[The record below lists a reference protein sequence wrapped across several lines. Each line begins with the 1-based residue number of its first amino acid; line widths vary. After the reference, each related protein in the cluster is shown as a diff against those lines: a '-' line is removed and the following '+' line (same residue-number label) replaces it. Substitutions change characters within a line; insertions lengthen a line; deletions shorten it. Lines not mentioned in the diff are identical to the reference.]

1 MKTQVAADDR
11 SRTAAPETQQQTLQS
26 TFAERCRIS
35 SAYLFDIERGKRN
48 PPNDTT
54 ILEWARLLDSGNAEE
69 IGDQLVAAAARD
81 RGQVETVAETVA
93 VGEDEATGAHS
104 GTPFL
109 DHFQRDLID
118 EARRD
123 KLDPAPDRRQ
133 VIDEI
138 AVVTVCRHRNSA
150 VLIGDSSSEIRGI
163 VHALACA
170 IASGTAPESLR
181 GTRLITVDGLQ
192 AGVKYRGQ
200 LEERVG
206 ALVKEAK
213 TVGDVLL
220 YFHSLADV
228 VDLEKSLNGSVL
240 RLALEDGTLR
250 VLTGVTAEISY
261 CRKLNPRLVDCFTPI
276 HVLPLDRDSVLRGLF
291 EIRERY
297 GKHHG
302 VSYSEE
308 SLVAIVDAVE
318 EYASDSFWQQ
328 AVFKLDEVGAR
339 VRMEGEEQTVEV
351 GDVDRFASA

>member
-1 MKTQVAADDR
+1 M
-11 SRTAAPETQQQTLQS
+11 
-26 TFAERCRIS
+26 
-35 SAYLFDIERGKRN
+35 
-48 PPNDTT
+48 
-54 ILEWARLLDSGNAEE
+54 
-69 IGDQLVAAAARD
+69 
-81 RGQVETVAETVA
+81 
-93 VGEDEATGAHS
+93 
-104 GTPFL
+104 
-109 DHFQRDLID
+109 
-118 EARRD
+118 
-123 KLDPAPDRRQ
+123 
-133 VIDEI
+133 
-138 AVVTVCRHRNSA
+138 TVCRHRNSA

-163 VHALACA
+163 IHALACA
-170 IASGTAPESLR
+170 IAAGTAPESLR
-181 GTRLITVDGLQ
+181 STRMITVDGLQ

-240 RLALEDGTLR
+240 RPALEDGTLQ
-250 VLTGVTAEISY
+250 VLTGVTGEMNY

-276 HVLPLDRDSVLRGLF
+276 QVLPLDRDSVLRGLF

-318 EYASDSFWQQ
+318 EHVSESFWQQ
-328 AVFKLDEVGAR
+328 VVYKLDEVGAR
-339 VRMEGEEQTVEV
+339 VRMEGEKQSIEV
-351 GDVDRFASA
+351 GDVDRFALT

>member
-1 MKTQVAADDR
+1 MASHFGVQLRQLRTQR
-11 SRTAAPETQQQTLQS
+11 QILQS

-35 SAYLFDIERGKRN
+35 SAYLSDIERGKRN
-48 PPNDTT
+48 PPNDPT
-54 ILEWARLLDSGNAEE
+54 ILEWSRLLDSGNAEE
-69 IGDQLVAAAARD
+69 IGDRLVAAAARD

-93 VGEDEATGAHS
+93 VGEDEVGAHS

-109 DHFQRDLID
+109 DHFQRDLVD

-123 KLDPAPDRRQ
+123 KLDPAPGRRQ

-170 IASGTAPESLR
+170 IATGTAPESLK
-181 GTRLITVDGLQ
+181 GTRMITVDGLQ

-228 VDLEKSLNGSVL
+228 VDLENSLNGSVL
-240 RLALEDGTLR
+240 RPALEDGTLR
-250 VLTGVTAEISY
+250 VLTGVTAEMSY
-261 CRKLNPRLVDCFTPI
+261 CRKLTPRLVDCFTPI
-276 HVLPLDRDSVLRGLF
+276 RVIPLDRDSVLRGLF

-318 EYASDSFWQQ
+318 EHVSESFWQQ
-328 AVFKLDEVGAR
+328 AVYKLDEVGAR
-339 VRMEGEEQTVEV
+339 VRMEGKKQAIEV
-351 GDVDRFASA
+351 GDVDRFALT